1 MGGCRCSAKLGLN
14 VMKKTYLTI
23 FGLLLNS
30 VLIIAQT
37 TDDLLNMVSEKSK
50 KEFTTATFKTTR
62 LINFHTTEVL
72 GKRCLDFRISHRF
85 GDFNTG
91 AYNAWGVDGGANIR
105 LALEYSHDSRLMI
118 GIGRTSGKKIADAF
132 LKYRLL
138 RQTTKGGGMPV
149 SITLFSGIYHT
160 FLQNVTIN
168 GENKYQSI
176 PDRLSYC
183 NQIMIGRKFNSRFSF
198 QLTAAMVHVNLVEKL
213 SDKNDCFIAGAVTR
227 FKFAKRQ
234 AITLEYGYR
243 INKYSNDKYYD
254 SFGIGYDLETGGHVF
269 QLHLT
274 NSFGLTEDQYFMYS
288 NTSWENWGIRLG
300 FNISRVFTLQ
310 KRIQE

>member
-1 MGGCRCSAKLGLN
+1 
-14 VMKKTYLTI
+14 MKKAYI
-23 FGLLLNS
+23 FILLAVANATPFF
-30 VLIIAQT
+30 AQSPE
-37 TDDLLNMVSEKSK
+37 DLLNMVAEKPK
-50 KEFTTATFKTTR
+50 KEYVTATFKTTR
-62 LINFHTTEVL
+62 LVNFHTVEVL
-72 GKRCLDFRISHRF
+72 SRRSLDFRISHRF

-105 LALEYSHDSRLMI
+105 LSLEYCHGSRLMF
-118 GIGRTSGKKIADAF
+118 GVGRTSGKKIADGF

-138 RQTTKGGGMPV
+138 KQTTKGGGMPFSV
-149 SITLFSGIYHT
+149 TLFTSIYHT
-160 FLQNVTIN
+160 FMQNVIID

-198 QLTAAMVHVNLVEKL
+198 QLTGAMVHVNLVDKIT
-213 SDKNDCFIAGAVTR
+213 DKNDCFIVGAVTR

-243 INKYSNDKYYD
+243 INKYSKDKYYD

-274 NSFGLTEDQYFMYS
+274 NSFGLTEDQYFMYT
-288 NTSWENWGIRLG
+288 NTSWSNWGIRLG
-300 FNISRVFTLQ
+300 FNISRVFSLQ
-310 KRIQE
+310 GKHKEG